1 MWNWWWFW
9 LNFLFLD
16 CIFILFVFWCV
27 ATLFIQDV
35 CFQHKSLPAD
45 ALCVLF
51 YSFFFLYCSPF
62 LRFFIFEGREC
73 VSFSRFRCKYPFSLS
88 ALVRQ
93 KTNFFSVFIDRR
105 WKKQIKKK
113 HLKTKE
119 RNQNVMIVIVIRF
132 LSFFIEFIRKKLV

>member
-1 MWNWWWFW
+1 MIWVSVH
-9 LNFLFLD
+9 LNRVKLMMILTNFFLD
-16 CIFILFVFWCV
+16 CTFILYVIWCV

-62 LRFFIFEGREC
+62 LRFFHFWGTRVC
-73 VSFSRFRCKYPFSLS
+73 VILLFSLQISIFFVCFS
-88 ALVRQ
+88 AT
-93 KTNFFSVFIDRR
+93 KNKFFSVFIDRR

-113 HLKTKE
+113 HLK
-119 RNQNVMIVIVIRF
+119 I
-132 LSFFIEFIRKKLV
+132 KKKSK